1 MIGLYTSKTSTPLRV
16 SRNTGLMIASASS
29 SLRARIFWM
38 YSTFSASVLGAIN
51 SKGGAIVPRNSELF
65 SLFCRML
72 VFALGAFM
80 RIEGCL
86 TRHSGVLFWAARGVL
101 LLPMYCGGSAAEQT

>member
-1 MIGLYTSKTSTPLRV
+1 
-16 SRNTGLMIASASS
+16 
-29 SLRARIFWM
+29 
-38 YSTFSASVLGAIN
+38 
-51 SKGGAIVPRNSELF
+51 
-65 SLFCRML
+65 ML